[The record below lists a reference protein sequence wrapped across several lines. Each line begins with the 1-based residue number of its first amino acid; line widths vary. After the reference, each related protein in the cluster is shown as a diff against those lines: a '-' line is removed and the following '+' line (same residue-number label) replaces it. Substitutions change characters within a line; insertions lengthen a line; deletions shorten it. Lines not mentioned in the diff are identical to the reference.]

1 MAFGIGGFLVAF
13 CFPVH
18 ILLSGFLVPMG
29 LLPDPGRVSMLHLLN
44 QPLTRIYLAFLLI
57 FAFWHAA
64 YRLRDLL
71 CDLLGVRQLDKVVA
85 ATCYGAA
92 IVGSVATIY
101 LLSA

>member
-18 ILLSGFLVPMG
+18 ILLTGFLVPLG
-29 LLPDPGRVSMLHLLN
+29 LLPDPGRESMLHLLN

-71 CDLLGVRQLDKVVA
+71 CDMFGVRRVDVLVA
-85 ATCYGAA
+85 AACYGAA
-92 IVGSVATIY
+92 IVGSVAVIF
-101 LLSA
+101 LLSS